1 MVRKMKMRFC
11 SKKEREDGQ
20 EVGFINTSKL
30 IKRVC
35 FNRSCLENDITQ
47 MRQ

>member
-11 SKKEREDGQ
+11 LKKEREDGQ

-30 IKRVC
+30 IKQDC
-35 FNRSCLENDITQ
+35 LNRGCLENDITQ
-47 MRQ
+47 MTQ